1 MAMKMVDHISDD
13 VLFNG
18 KCIIEHEVQL
28 AHYEY
33 YQSDIYSCD
42 SVIPL
47 KPSRV

>member
-1 MAMKMVDHISDD
+1 MAMKMVDRISDD
-13 VLFNG
+13 VLFKG
-18 KCIIEHEVQL
+18 IEHEVQL

-47 KPSRV
+47 KPSPV